1 MTWPVQKRVVLVP
14 RRGRMWAAQVRCRYR
29 GKAVIVRM
37 GKLNSDVQE
46 GTYPG
51 DWGQQIRKLGS
62 ILVLLAS
69 VAALTLILTNPGSKD
84 RFGLAEARVFPSIPA
99 TAAMDGEQQAAA
111 DVAPVQAEEGRYRA
125 LSEFVARRYRVSQD
139 AAFDLVTLAHSAGRQ
154 LHLDPLLIIAVIAVE
169 SRFNPIAESRA
180 GAKGLM
186 QIIPKYHGDKL
197 EEFGGEQA
205 VFEPAANIHVG
216 ARILKEYLRRTGN
229 LGIALQ
235 MYAGALADDED
246 QYTRKVLNE
255 RHRLQ
260 QVVSPSRQRPALPVA
275 VRTASAR
282 ASYPNVVPSAL
293 D

>member
-1 MTWPVQKRVVLVP
+1 VVVRRRSNTWP
-14 RRGRMWAAQVRCRYR
+14 AQIKCRNK
-29 GKAVIVRM
+29 GKAAIARIGRVGLAANERSSRI
-37 GKLNSDVQE
+37 E
-46 GTYPG
+46 G
-51 DWGQQIRKLGS
+51 GQWSRKLGS

-69 VAALTLILTNPGSKD
+69 VAALTLILADQGS
-84 RFGLAEARVFPSIPA
+84 RRWFGLTEARVFPSIPVP
-99 TAAMDGEQQAAA
+99 AASTGERQAAA
-111 DVAPVQAEEGRYRA
+111 DAALMQAEEVRYRA
-125 LSEFVARRYRVSQD
+125 LSEFVARRYHVSQD
-139 AAFDLVTLAHSAGRQ
+139 VAFDLVTLAHDAGSQ
-154 LHLDPLLIIAVIAVE
+154 LQLDPLLIIAVIAVE

-216 ARILKEYLRRTGN
+216 ARILKEYLRRTGS

-235 MYAGALADDED
+235 MYAGALGDNED

-255 RHRLQ
+255 QYRLQ
-260 QVVSPSRQRPALPVA
+260 EVVSPSRHRPAPPVA
-275 VRTASAR
+275 VRTASTR
-282 ASYPNVVPSAL
+282 VSYPYVLPSEL

>member
-1 MTWPVQKRVVLVP
+1 L
-14 RRGRMWAAQVRCRYR
+14 
-29 GKAVIVRM
+29 
-37 GKLNSDVQE
+37 SSF
-46 GTYPG
+46 
-51 DWGQQIRKLGS
+51 GQGCRKLGS

-69 VAALTLILTNPGSKD
+69 VTALALILTDQGSNGG
-84 RFGLAEARVFPSIPA
+84 FGLAEARVVPSIPA
-99 TAAMDGEQQAAA
+99 PAARIGEQQAAA
-111 DVAPVQAEEGRYRA
+111 DAAPMQADEARNRA

-139 AAFDLVTLAHSAGRQ
+139 EVFDLVTLAHGAGSQ
-154 LHLDPLLIIAVIAVE
+154 LQLDPLLIIAVIAVE

-205 VFEPAANIHVG
+205 VFEPATNIHVG
-216 ARILKEYLRRTGN
+216 AKILKEYLRRTGN

-260 QVVSPSRQRPALPVA
+260 QVVSPAQHRPAIPVA

-282 ASYPNVVPSAL
+282 ASYPNILPSEL

>member
-1 MTWPVQKRVVLVP
+1 VP
-14 RRGRMWAAQVRCRYR
+14 RRSYTGPGQLKCRNR
-29 GKAVIVRM
+29 GKVVIVRT
-37 GKLNSDVQE
+37 GRLSAGAQV
-46 GTYPG
+46 GASLSG
-51 DWGQQIRKLGS
+51 WGQGSRKLGS

-69 VAALTLILTNPGSKD
+69 VAALTLILADQGSRG
-84 RFGLAEARVFPSIPA
+84 RFGLTEARVFPSIPA
-99 TAAMDGEQQAAA
+99 PAARDGEQQAAA
-111 DVAPVQAEEGRYRA
+111 DAVRMQAEEARNRA
-125 LSEFVARRYRVSQD
+125 LSEFVARRYHVSQD

-260 QVVSPSRQRPALPVA
+260 QVVSPSPHRPAPPVA
-275 VRTASAR
+275 VRTAATR
-282 ASYPNVVPSAL
+282 VSYPYVLPSEL

>member
-1 MTWPVQKRVVLVP
+1 VVVGI
-14 RRGRMWAAQVRCRYR
+14 GRLSAGHR
-29 GKAVIVRM
+29 
-37 GKLNSDVQE
+37 E
-46 GTYPG
+46 GALPG
-51 DWGQQIRKLGS
+51 GWEQARRKLGS
-62 ILVLLAS
+62 ILVLLTS
-69 VAALTLILTNPGSKD
+69 IAALTFILADQGS
-84 RFGLAEARVFPSIPA
+84 RGSLRLTEARVFPSIPA
-99 TAAMDGEQQAAA
+99 PAAVDGERRAGADAAPA
-111 DVAPVQAEEGRYRA
+111 QAEENRYRA
-125 LSEFVARRYRVSQD
+125 LSEFVSRRFRVSQD
-139 AAFDLVTLAHSAGRQ
+139 AALDLVTLAHGAGNQ
-154 LHLDPLLIIAVIAVE
+154 LQLDPLLIIAVIAVE

-235 MYAGALADDED
+235 MYAGALSDDED

-255 RHRLQ
+255 RYRLQ
-260 QVVSPSRQRPALPVA
+260 QVVSPSPQRPAAPIA
-275 VRTASAR
+275 VRTVATR
-282 ASYPNVVPSAL
+282 VSYPNVLPSEL

>member
-1 MTWPVQKRVVLVP
+1 MRI
-14 RRGRMWAAQVRCRYR
+14 GRLSAGRQ
-29 GKAVIVRM
+29 
-37 GKLNSDVQE
+37 DVASLSGWEQ
-46 GTYPG
+46 GS
-51 DWGQQIRKLGS
+51 RKLGS
-62 ILVLLAS
+62 ILVLVAS
-69 VAALTLILTNPGSKD
+69 VAALSLILADQGGRGWS
-84 RFGLAEARVFPSIPA
+84 GLTEARALPSIPA
-99 TAAMDGEQQAAA
+99 PAARDGEQQAATDA
-111 DVAPVQAEEGRYRA
+111 APMQAEEVRYRA

-139 AAFDLVTLAHSAGRQ
+139 AAFDLVTLAHGAGGQ
-154 LHLDPLLIIAVIAVE
+154 LQLDPLLIIAVIAVE

-205 VFEPAANIHVG
+205 VFEPSANIHVG

-235 MYAGALADDED
+235 MYAGALGDDED

-255 RHRLQ
+255 RYRLQ
-260 QVVSPSRQRPALPVA
+260 QVVSPSPHRPAPSVA
-275 VRTASAR
+275 VRTAATR
-282 ASYPNVVPSAL
+282 VSYPYVLPSEL

>member
-1 MTWPVQKRVVLVP
+1 L
-14 RRGRMWAAQVRCRYR
+14 
-29 GKAVIVRM
+29 
-37 GKLNSDVQE
+37 SE
-46 GTYPG
+46 
-51 DWGQQIRKLGS
+51 WGQWSRQLCS

-69 VAALTLILTNPGSKD
+69 VAALTLIVTDQYSK
-84 RFGLAEARVFPSIPA
+84 GWLGQSEAHVFPSVPA
-99 TAAMDGEQQAAA
+99 PAASDGERQAAMDAALME
-111 DVAPVQAEEGRYRA
+111 AEEARYRA

-139 AAFDLVTLAHSAGRQ
+139 AAFDLVTLAHGAARQ
-154 LHLDPLLIIAVIAVE
+154 LQLDPLLIIAVIAVE

-216 ARILKEYLRRTGN
+216 AKILKEYLRRTGN

-235 MYAGALADDED
+235 MYAGALSDDED

-255 RHRLQ
+255 RYRLQ
-260 QVVSPSRQRPALPVA
+260 QVVSPSPHRPTPPNA
-275 VRTASAR
+275 VRTAATR
-282 ASYPNVVPSAL
+282 VSYPYVLPSEL

>member
-1 MTWPVQKRVVLVP
+1 MPHRSNTSP
-14 RRGRMWAAQVRCRYR
+14 AQIKCRNQ
-29 GKAVIVRM
+29 GKAVIVRI
-37 GKLNSDVQE
+37 GRLGLAANE
-46 GTYPG
+46 GSPRIEG
-51 DWGQQIRKLGS
+51 GQWSRKLGS

-69 VAALTLILTNPGSKD
+69 VAALTLILADQGS
-84 RFGLAEARVFPSIPA
+84 RGWFGLTEARVFPSTPVPA
-99 TAAMDGEQQAAA
+99 ASTGERQAAA
-111 DVAPVQAEEGRYRA
+111 DAARMQAEEARYRA
-125 LSEFVARRYRVSQD
+125 LSEFVARRYYVSQD
-139 AAFDLVTLAHSAGRQ
+139 VAFDLVTLAHGAGSQ
-154 LHLDPLLIIAVIAVE
+154 LQLDPLLIIAVIAVE

-216 ARILKEYLRRTGN
+216 ARILKEYLRRTGS

-235 MYAGALADDED
+235 MYAGALGDDED

-255 RHRLQ
+255 QYRLQ
-260 QVVSPSRQRPALPVA
+260 QVVSPSRHRPAPPVA
-275 VRTASAR
+275 VQTASTR
-282 ASYPNVVPSAL
+282 VSYPYILPSEL

>member
-1 MTWPVQKRVVLVP
+1 VP
-14 RRGRMWAAQVRCRYR
+14 RRSYTGPGQLKCRNR
-29 GKAVIVRM
+29 GKVVIVRT
-37 GKLNSDVQE
+37 GRLSAGAQV
-46 GTYPG
+46 GAPLSG
-51 DWGQQIRKLGS
+51 WGQGSRKLGS

-69 VAALTLILTNPGSKD
+69 VAALTLILADQGSRG
-84 RFGLAEARVFPSIPA
+84 RFGLTEARVFPSIPA
-99 TAAMDGEQQAAA
+99 PAARDGEQQAAA
-111 DVAPVQAEEGRYRA
+111 DAVRMQAEEARNRA
-125 LSEFVARRYRVSQD
+125 LSEFVARRYHVSQD

-260 QVVSPSRQRPALPVA
+260 QVVSPSPHRPAPPVA
-275 VRTASAR
+275 VRTAATR
-282 ASYPNVVPSAL
+282 VSYPYVLPSEL

>member
-1 MTWPVQKRVVLVP
+1 VLVP
-14 RRGRMWAAQVRCRYR
+14 RRSHTGPAQAKCRNR

-37 GKLNSDVQE
+37 GRLSAGQPE
-46 GTYPG
+46 GASSSG
-51 DWGQQIRKLGS
+51 WGQASRKLGS

-69 VAALTLILTNPGSKD
+69 VAALTLILADQGS
-84 RFGLAEARVFPSIPA
+84 RGWFGLTDAHVFPSIPA
-99 TAAMDGEQQAAA
+99 PAAMDGERQTGANAAPA
-111 DVAPVQAEEGRYRA
+111 HAEEDRYRA

-139 AAFDLVTLAHSAGRQ
+139 AAFDLVTLAHGAGHQ
-154 LHLDPLLIIAVIAVE
+154 LQLDPLLIIAVIAVE

-205 VFEPAANIHVG
+205 VFEPSANIHVG

-235 MYAGALADDED
+235 MYAGALSDDED

-255 RHRLQ
+255 RYRLQ
-260 QVVSPSRQRPALPVA
+260 QVVSPSPHRPAPPVA
-275 VRTASAR
+275 VRTAATR
-282 ASYPNVVPSAL
+282 VSYPYVLPSEL

>member
-1 MTWPVQKRVVLVP
+1 MP
-14 RRGRMWAAQVRCRYR
+14 RRSYTGPAQVKCRNR
-29 GKAVIVRM
+29 GKAVIVRV
-37 GKLNSDVQE
+37 GRLSAGRQD
-46 GTYPG
+46 GASLSG
-51 DWGQQIRKLGS
+51 WGQGSRKLGA
-62 ILVLLAS
+62 ILVLFAS
-69 VAALTLILTNPGSKD
+69 VAALTLILADHGS
-84 RFGLAEARVFPSIPA
+84 RGWFGLTEARVFPSVPVPA
-99 TAAMDGEQQAAA
+99 ASVGERHAAA
-111 DVAPVQAEEGRYRA
+111 DVALMQAEEARYRA

-139 AAFDLVTLAHSAGRQ
+139 AAFDLVTLAHGAGHQ
-154 LHLDPLLIIAVIAVE
+154 LQVDPLLIIAVIAVE

-216 ARILKEYLRRTGN
+216 AKILKEYLRRTGN

-260 QVVSPSRQRPALPVA
+260 QVVSPSPHRPAPPVA
-275 VRTASAR
+275 VRTAATR
-282 ASYPNVVPSAL
+282 VSYPYVLPSEL

>member
-1 MTWPVQKRVVLVP
+1 VPV
-14 RRGRMWAAQVRCRYR
+14 RRRSYTGPGQVKCRNK
-29 GKAVIVRM
+29 GKAVIVRI
-37 GKLNSDVQE
+37 GKLSAGRQD
-46 GTYPG
+46 GATLG
-51 DWGQQIRKLGS
+51 GWGQGSRKLGS
-62 ILVLLAS
+62 ILILLAS
-69 VAALTLILTNPGSKD
+69 VAALTLILADQGSRG
-84 RFGLAEARVFPSIPA
+84 RFGPIEAHVVPSVPAPAARDGERQAGAEA
-99 TAAMDGEQQAAA
+99 
-111 DVAPVQAEEGRYRA
+111 APVQVEEGRYRA

-139 AAFDLVTLAHSAGRQ
+139 AAFDLVTLAHGAGSQ

-169 SRFNPIAESRA
+169 SRFNPIAESSA

-255 RHRLQ
+255 RHRLL
-260 QVVSPSRQRPALPVA
+260 QVVSPSPPRPAPPVA
-275 VRTASAR
+275 VRTAATR
-282 ASYPNVVPSAL
+282 VSYPQVLPSKL